1 MSKWRLDGLHGQ
13 SQNPVKYVKKRP
25 LGEVLVLQG
34 GKVSRRPSK
43 VTFRRLK
50 ETKIGNKRR
59 PLGDQIL
66 SKRRLSVII
75 DQSFIYSFFE

>member
-13 SQNPVKYVKKRP
+13 SQNPVKYVKKHP

-43 VTFRRLK
+43 VTFRIPTGKGRVRDGQGM
-50 ETKIGNKRR
+50 GN
-59 PLGDQIL
+59 GQI
-66 SKRRLSVII
+66 R
-75 DQSFIYSFFE
+75 EG